1 MVVAPAGVKTL
12 KDALAERGWLDQS
25 RQIFRI
31 TEVPADSAPG
41 ATVGQMVV
49 PVT

>member
-1 MVVAPAGVKTL
+1 MATK
-12 KDALAERGWLDQS
+12 GWLDQS

-31 TEVPADSAPG
+31 TEVPDSAPG